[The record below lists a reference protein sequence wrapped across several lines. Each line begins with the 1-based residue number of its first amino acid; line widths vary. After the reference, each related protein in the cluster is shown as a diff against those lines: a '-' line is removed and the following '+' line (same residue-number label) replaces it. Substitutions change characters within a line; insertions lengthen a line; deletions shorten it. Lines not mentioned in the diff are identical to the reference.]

1 MTSNHAWFQSC
12 DPKDSK
18 LTEIILKEGIKF
30 LFLVIFEALKNFKK
44 KKRKKDWQGGS
55 YLVICKRKQNNQRNV
70 EFGEGQFLKFK
81 DK

>member
-44 KKRKKDWQGGS
+44 KKRKKD
-55 YLVICKRKQNNQRNV
+55 
-70 EFGEGQFLKFK
+70 
-81 DK
+81 